1 MAAVNQPKPPR
12 PHAFE
17 YTASLSHMVKLF
29 GSESAVRAEYK
40 RVRDIMHKRVQRVA
54 AAGELNPGTA
64 LYRYRN
70 GIPTASGRET
80 KDLLKD
86 LGRMVR
92 TMEYQ
97 QTGSLAG
104 IREMQASQ
112 KRNRDYM
119 LKGLIETGVIGKP
132 VTEST
137 KNQII
142 EDDDDEEDTG
152 DLVTH
157 KSTAEVEAEYNAM
170 TEKEKAQI
178 NQTIWAAVDLLRS
191 AGIED
196 AQYLIHTGNG
206 AGIGNFVVTD
216 KGNPRTS
223 ARAVVRDFI
232 RSNLGREGM
241 SAYNRGTRTGD
252 YGNFA
257 EMVGELYD

>member
-1 MAAVNQPKPPR
+1 MI
-12 PHAFE
+12 E
-17 YTASLSHMVKLF
+17 LF

-40 RVRDIMHKRVQRVA
+40 RVRDIMHKRVKRVA
-54 AAGELNPGTA
+54 EAGELNPGTA

-70 GIPTASGRET
+70 GIPTASGRKT

-104 IREMQASQ
+104 IREMQASK
-112 KRNRDYM
+112 KRDRDYM
-119 LKGLIETGVIGKP
+119 LKGLIEAGVLGKQP
-132 VTEST
+132 TKSQEKQTTEPQ
-137 KNQII
+137 KNRII
-142 EDDDDEEDTG
+142 EDEEDEEGTV
-152 DLVTH
+152 DLGYQ
-157 KSTAEVEAEYNAM
+157 KSTAEVESEYNAM

-206 AGIGNFVVTD
+206 AGIANFVVTD

-232 RSNLGREGM
+232 RSNFGREGM
-241 SAYNRGTRTGD
+241 TEYNRGNRTGD
-252 YGNFA
+252 YSNFA

>member
-12 PHAFE
+12 PHAYE
-17 YTASLSHMVKLF
+17 YTASLSHMIELF

-40 RVRDIMHKRVQRVA
+40 RVRDIMHKRVKRVA
-54 AAGELNPGTA
+54 EAGELNPGTA

-70 GIPTASGRET
+70 GIPTASGRKT

-104 IREMQASQ
+104 IREMQAAK
-112 KRNRDYM
+112 KRDRDYM
-119 LKGLIETGVIGKP
+119 LKGLIEAGVLGKQT
-132 VTEST
+132 TEPQ
-137 KNQII
+137 KNKII
-142 EDDDDEEDTG
+142 EDEDDDEGTV
-152 DLVTH
+152 DLGYQ
-157 KSTAEVEAEYNAM
+157 KSTAEVDAEYNAM
-170 TEKEKAQI
+170 SEKEKAQI

-206 AGIGNFVVTD
+206 AGIANFVVTD

-232 RSNLGREGM
+232 RSNFGREGM
-241 SAYNRGTRTGD
+241 SAYNRGNRSGD